1 MVDVRLALFGEVD
14 ALGIAAALDVEDVL
28 VRPAVLVVADEPA
41 GGVGRKGGLARARQA
56 EEDRRAARLRVD
68 VGGAVHGQHV
78 VLNGEQVV
86 HRGEDGLLDLARVAG
101 ACDDDDAA
109 LEVDG
114 HDRLGGG
121 AVGLGVA
128 AVVGGGK
135 HHEIGLVGGKL
146 LGSRPHEHLAGEEGL
161 VGLFAHNGEVAR
173 MGAVGAGHATHDIR
187 VTLGKIGANALV
199 DAVEVLGCHGG
210 VDLAPRDAVVH
221 VGRVDDEA
229 VLRGTARVLAR
240 GHRDGAGARK
250 GALVALDGCLDE
262 VGGSHVHMHERR
274 FRPLKAKLGDESRV
288 GASGLGCACRAGR
301 LGHRRYRL
309 SFWQNIPLE
318 FHTLWSAVKR
328 KDYRIL
334 TLWLQK
340 CFQTHAIGS
349 KRTANVLTASG
360 ERHST
365 PRIRP

>member
-1 MVDVRLALFGEVD
+1 M
-14 ALGIAAALDVEDVL
+14 
-28 VRPAVLVVADEPA
+28 LVVADEPA
-41 GGVGRKGGLARARQA
+41 GGVGRKGGLAGARQA
-56 EEDRRAARLRVD
+56 EENRRAARLRVD

-86 HRGEDGLLDLARVAG
+86 HRGEDRLLDLARVAG
-101 ACDDDDAA
+101 TCDDDDAA
-109 LEVDG
+109 LKVDG
-114 HDRLGGG
+114 YDRLGGG

-135 HHEIGLVGGKL
+135 HHEIGLVGLKL

-161 VGLFAHNGEVAR
+161 VGLFAHHGEVAR

-187 VTLGKIGANALV
+187 VTLGKIGTNALV

-221 VGRVDDEA
+221 VGRVDDET
-229 VLRGTARVLAR
+229 VLRGTARVLTR

-288 GASGLGCACRAGR
+288 GASSLACACRAGR

-318 FHTLWSAVKR
+318 FHTL
-328 KDYRIL
+328 
-334 TLWLQK
+334 
-340 CFQTHAIGS
+340 
-349 KRTANVLTASG
+349 
-360 ERHST
+360 
-365 PRIRP
+365 